1 MITNERGVQELKFL
15 SGRNEMPV
23 KWHLTFE
30 ALSSLKVLFE
40 LVFRFR
46 MENEVKLPERLSLDE
61 IISDLSSIALNQQD
75 VLFEDLSGVKE
86 EEEERDEDA
95 LLYDKLE
102 KLVLLRAVDQ
112 GNSAQKFVKAREINQ
127 ELESLEKRVESLQHF
142 INLSKKFL
150 SSQN

>member
-1 MITNERGVQELKFL
+1 
-15 SGRNEMPV
+15 
-23 KWHLTFE
+23 
-30 ALSSLKVLFE
+30 
-40 LVFRFR
+40 

-86 EEEERDEDA
+86 KEEERDEDA

-112 GNSAQKFVKAREINQ
+112 GNSAQKYVKAREINQ